1 MTQQKIPLG
10 AKEKI
15 TMTKGVDIINEVVP
29 EFSHG
34 NADVGTSEV
43 VLIANAPAETHK
55 GVMVR
60 APGVNDDTPN
70 TAVVYVGRSGLTAD
84 SDNGTG
90 GWPIPP
96 GETVTIPVTDPETLF
111 TISGTAS
118 QKLSYW
124 IM

>member
-1 MTQQKIPLG
+1 
-10 AKEKI
+10 
-15 TMTKGVDIINEVVP
+15 MTKRVDIVDEVVA

-34 NADVGTSEV
+34 NADVGTSEAALLTDV
-43 VLIANAPAETHK
+43 TSEVHK
-55 GVMVR
+55 GVMLR
-60 APGVNDDTPN
+60 APGVGDDTPN

-84 SDNGTG
+84 GNNGTG

-96 GETVTIPVTDPETLF
+96 GDAVTIPLVDPKKLF
-111 TISGTAS
+111 TISGSAS